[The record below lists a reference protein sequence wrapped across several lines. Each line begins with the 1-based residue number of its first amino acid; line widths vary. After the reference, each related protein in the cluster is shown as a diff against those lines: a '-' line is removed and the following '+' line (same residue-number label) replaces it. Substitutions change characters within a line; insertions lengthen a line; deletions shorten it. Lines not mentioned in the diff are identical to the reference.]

1 MKPDF
6 FKDEDIK
13 DLPYEARLFF
23 AGMWCFADKEGRIED
38 RPQRLKVEIM
48 PYDNIDA
55 EKILCLLS
63 EPKKGS
69 NKPFIFRYSV
79 NNENYIQ
86 ILSWHKHQKPH
97 HTEKESLIPPAPPLM
112 EKGMGTEKG
121 MGMGMGMGSIH
132 HASDEL
138 KNGEITVNPTLKEKK
153 DDYPFPKIPKNPLGN
168 SGESWGSPLQVEV
181 EGKGNT
187 LIESSQIPNNEST
200 AKPEIIGDNNVV
212 EVFRYFCEKTG
223 RNLKLTKVRQ
233 DIIEKRFKDGRTLAE
248 MKIAV
253 DNFILDDWADRQKYT
268 DIVYCIGVRNRVDN
282 LDKWL
287 EFKPKRSEPRGF
299 QGLRDYAKDRQKGA
313 CGN

>member
-138 KNGEITVNPTLKEKK
+138 KNGEITVNATLKEKK
-153 DDYPFPKIPKNPLGN
+153 DDY
-168 SGESWGSPLQVEV
+168 
-181 EGKGNT
+181 
-187 LIESSQIPNNEST
+187 PNNEST

-268 DIVYCIGVRNRVDN
+268 DIVYCIRVRNRVDN

-287 EFKPKRSEPRGF
+287 EFKHKRSEPRGF